1 MELVSPR
8 EAFLHH
14 LQLVAAIS
22 PTRSPKPIFKDV
34 LIEARDGGV
43 TLTSTDGDVTMR
55 TTYETG
61 GVAGSGSAALPAA
74 TLLSAVRSL
83 NSEDI
88 KIHAK
93 GAYHELTGGAS
104 VFKLKGDEPEVFPSI
119 ESVDGGLCVEIPV
132 AAFLDLAQRTMFA
145 AAREMGRYA
154 FNGVLLEVAPK
165 EITLVAT
172 DGRRLSLAGMKFET
186 GASETAS
193 VILPLKGLAQLQR
206 AASDLDDDAKVTV
219 RVDGN
224 RVAMTLGATELYAQ
238 LVEGEFP
245 DFRAVLP
252 AEEQIPHA
260 VDIVRSDFEDAIR
273 RASVTAGEDSRSI
286 QLRFD
291 ADALT
296 ISSRHEGV
304 GESQSTVPIAYS
316 GDVVEIRFNP
326 DFLGDYLKN
335 VPDSSLTFRFKDRA
349 SAGCFTTSE
358 DNTYI
363 VMPITS

>member
-8 EAFLHH
+8 EAFLQH
-14 LQLVAAIS
+14 LQLVAPIS
-22 PTRSPKPIFKDV
+22 PTRSPRPIFKDV
-34 LIEARDGGV
+34 LLEARDGSV
-43 TLTSTDGDVTMR
+43 TLTATDGDVTLR

-61 GVAGSGSAALPAA
+61 GVAGSGRAALPAA

-83 NSEDI
+83 SGDEI
-88 KIHAK
+88 AIHEK
-93 GAYHELTGGAS
+93 GAYHELTGGTS
-104 VFKLKGDEPEVFPSI
+104 VFKLKGDEPDVFPTI
-119 ESVDGGLCVEIPV
+119 EPIEGGKRVEVPLR
-132 AAFLDLAQRTMFA
+132 AFLELAQRTMFA

-154 FNGVLLEVAPK
+154 FNGVLLEVTPS
-165 EITLVAT
+165 ELTLVAT
-172 DGRRLSLAGMKFET
+172 DGRRLSLASMKAET
-186 GASETAS
+186 GVSENAS

-206 AASDLDDDAKVTV
+206 ASGDLPDDAKVLIV
-219 RVDGN
+219 VDDN
-224 RVAMTLGATELYAQ
+224 RVSMRLGMTELFAQ

-245 DFRAVLP
+245 NFRAVVP
-252 AEEQIPHA
+252 ADTQIPHS
-260 VDIVRSDFEDAIR
+260 VDIVRVDFEDAIR
-273 RASVTAGEDSRSI
+273 RASVTAGEESRSI

-296 ISSRHEGV
+296 ISSRHDGV
-304 GESQSTVPIAYS
+304 GESQSTMPIRYG

-326 DFLGDYLKN
+326 DFLGDYLKH

-358 DNTYI
+358 ENTYI